1 MCPRGSKE
9 TLVAH
14 RISQIMVQ
22 VILLDEFD
30 APHQQQPIGF
40 QGDAD
45 GTALEKAKAFLEE
58 LSEKPED

>member
-1 MCPRGSKE
+1 
-9 TLVAH
+9 
-14 RISQIMVQ
+14 MVQ